1 MFIYQSIHSF
11 NSSFSFS
18 V

>member
-1 MFIYQSIHSF
+1 MHVMNGK

-18 V
+18 D